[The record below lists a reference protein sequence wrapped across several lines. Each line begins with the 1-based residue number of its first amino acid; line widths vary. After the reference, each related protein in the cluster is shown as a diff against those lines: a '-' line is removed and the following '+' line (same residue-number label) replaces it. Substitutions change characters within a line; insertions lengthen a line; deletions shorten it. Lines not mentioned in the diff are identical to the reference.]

1 MPSGQVP
8 IVLGTYIHLMHIVP
22 GGAVAKLERAELLP
36 VVLGGT
42 VPRLERAERLPS
54 VLIRPLRELERE
66 HLLPI
71 VLVRPDVLNRCHIVL
86 LLLLLLIIIINIIP
100 ATPAASIHRGRWLR
114 GNNSRRRARDGDN
127 GSGDCM

>member
-22 GGAVAKLERAELLP
+22 GGAVPKLDGAELLP

-42 VPRLERAERLPS
+42 VPRLDGAERLPI

-71 VLVRPDVLNRCHIVL
+71 VLVRPDVLNRCHIV

>member
-1 MPSGQVP
+1 MP
-8 IVLGTYIHLMHIVP
+8 I
-22 GGAVAKLERAELLP
+22 
-36 VVLGGT
+36 
-42 VPRLERAERLPS
+42 

-86 LLLLLLIIIINIIP
+86 LLLLLIIIDIIP
-100 ATPAASIHRGRWLR
+100 APLLLLLLLLLLLPTPASTTSPSIHRGRWLR
-114 GNNSRRRARDGDN
+114 GNNSRRRARDSDN